1 MNPMSTFDP
10 DQESRVHDA
19 LNDEVFTW
27 QPSWGDIWRQYA
39 FPDEAAGCVYL
50 AGRILDAWEPV
61 VPAASPK
68 DCSLG
73 PNDSE
78 SRRLDGPDTIPMPV
92 GELVAQEVVLRPGD
106 VGHLDD
112 DLQPHPVPAQ

>member
-19 LNDEVFTW
+19 LSDEVFIW
-27 QPSWGDIWRQYA
+27 QSSWGDIWRQYA

-68 DCSLG
+68 DCS
-73 PNDSE
+73 
-78 SRRLDGPDTIPMPV
+78 
-92 GELVAQEVVLRPGD
+92 ELVTQEVVLPPGEA
-106 VGHLDD
+106 GPLDD
-112 DLQPHPVPAQ
+112 DLRPRPVHAP